1 MFVYQENA
9 FLYFCSM
16 KPYSLLLISTF
27 LVFLSCK
34 QKEKAGEQKTFVSV
48 TSLIKAQIAHVDTSL
63 YSIMKIVSTDSLHTD
78 TSYVKRE
85 DFAEMAKEFLSLPEL
100 SNPDVAKKFREE
112 SRYDSLIKKAVIAYY
127 PISEKE
133 EIQKV
138 ELLASIS
145 DVSKDGNNKVT
156 NIIVEKGKTNR
167 NGSLIQ
173 KMYWNTD
180 KNFTITTFSQIPG
193 EPEKVT
199 TTRLIWNDDSFQ

>member
-1 MFVYQENA
+1 
-9 FLYFCSM
+9 M
-16 KPYSLLLISTF
+16 KPYSILLICTALF
-27 LVFLSCK
+27 FLSCK
-34 QKEKAGEQKTFVSV
+34 QKKKTGEQKTFVPV

-63 YSIMKIVSTDSLHTD
+63 YSIMKIVATDSLHTD

-85 DFAEMAKEFLSLPEL
+85 DFGEAAKEFLNLPEL
-100 SNPDVAKKFREE
+100 SDPDVAEKFREE

-127 PISEKE
+127 PINENE
-133 EIQKV
+133 EVQKI

-156 NIIVEKGKTNR
+156 NIIIEKGKTDR
-167 NGSLIQ
+167 NGSVIQ

-180 KNFTITTFSQIPG
+180 KNFTIITFSQIPG

-199 TTRLIWNDDSFQ
+199 STRVIWNDDSFQ

>member
-1 MFVYQENA
+1 
-9 FLYFCSM
+9 M
-16 KPYSLLLISTF
+16 KPYSILLLIAPLLF
-27 LVFLSCK
+27 FSCK
-34 QKEKAGEQKTFVSV
+34 QKKKAGEQFFFVSV
-48 TSLIKAQIAHVDTSL
+48 TSLVKAQIAHVDTSL

-85 DFAEMAKEFLSLPEL
+85 DFAEEAKEFLNLPEL
-100 SNPDVAKKFREE
+100 SDPDMAEKFREE

-127 PISEKE
+127 PVNEKE
-133 EIQKV
+133 EVQKI

-167 NGSLIQ
+167 NGSVIQ

-180 KNFTITTFSQIPG
+180 KSFTIITFSQTPG
-193 EPEKVT
+193 EQEKVT
-199 TTRLIWNDDSFQ
+199 TTRIIWNDDIYQ